1 MTRIT
6 KFWKGLK
13 QTVSVFALVFGTM
26 SALTAQGLPSEEVD
40 VVKDFNARLIQT
52 NKFDLQPELPQL
64 DTLAPTLELQIQ
76 EIPLPVEYPAP
87 QIRPLAAEREDNP
100 DVYRGYARLGA
111 GIPRTI
117 FGEAHYSFYNQENFV
132 MDFDLAHHSTDNS
145 KEIENQKFSHSRVG
159 LDGTY
164 FSENGPAFRG
174 RVGYKRQTLHYY
186 GYNAVNAERE
196 DTLSFASEDVRQ
208 RFTTLSVGG
217 ELFNGRENDLGLDY
231 SLGADFYH
239 LQDLYSARE
248 NGVDVRGKLAKYFPQ
263 GHLLNVGLR
272 ADFSSYRDT
281 ASQSLNN
288 FFVNPSYTYHGG
300 IVRVKAGVNIAS
312 HADDFFFFPD
322 VRASLNIIPNIM
334 TLFAGFEG
342 DLRKNNLQ
350 TLSDYNPYI
359 ETRLDLRNTEYT
371 NYYAGVRGQILG
383 MDYAGR
389 VAFKNAKDLALFQG
403 NQDTI
408 PRFDVVYDTVDIVSI
423 QGEITF
429 PLFEG
434 FNLTGRVAQNIYSP
448 KNEDKAWHLPGF
460 ELNVGA
466 SYVLLDQRLTLKGD
480 LFVENGVPYRRP
492 DGTSGNLNA
501 LFDISVAAEF
511 MFTENVGAFAR
522 VNNLLDNERERW
534 HRYPVL
540 GINALAGLTARF

>member
-1 MTRIT
+1 MTRNTQVRNIAARVL
-6 KFWKGLK
+6 WVLVLGLG
-13 QTVSVFALVFGTM
+13 L
-26 SALTAQGLPSEEVD
+26 LRILPAQDLPSEEVD

-52 NKFDLQPELPQL
+52 NKFDLQPELPPL
-64 DTLAPTLELQIQ
+64 DTFGRSLDFQLQ
-76 EIPLPVEYPAP
+76 EIPLPIQYPAP

-100 DVYRGYARLGA
+100 DVYRGFARLGA
-111 GIPRTI
+111 GIPQTLL
-117 FGEAHYSFYNQENFV
+117 GEAHYSFYNEENFV
-132 MDFDLAHHSTDNS
+132 FDVDLLHHSTDNS
-145 KEIENQKFSHSRVG
+145 KNLENQKFSHSQVG
-159 LDGTY
+159 LDGTFY
-164 FSENGPAFRG
+164 SEGGAAFNGHA
-174 RVGYKRQTLHYY
+174 GYKRKSLHYY
-186 GYNAVNAERE
+186 GYNALNEERD
-196 DTLSFASEDVRQ
+196 DTLHFDSEDVRQ

-217 ELFNGRENDLGLDY
+217 ELFNGRENELGLDY
-231 SLGADFYH
+231 SLAGDFYH
-239 LQDLYSARE
+239 LQDQYSARE
-248 NGVDVRGKLAKYFPQ
+248 NGIDLRGRLSKYFTQ
-263 GHLLNVGLR
+263 GHLLDIHMR

-281 ASQSLNN
+281 ASQNLNN
-288 FFVNPSYTYHGG
+288 FFLNPSYTYHGG

-312 HADDFFFFPD
+312 SDDEFYFFPD

-334 TLFAGFEG
+334 TLFAGIEG

-389 VAFKNAKDLALFQG
+389 VGFKNAKNLALFLG

-408 PRFDVVYDTVDIVSI
+408 PRFNVVYDTVEIISV

-448 KNEDKAWHLPGF
+448 RNEDKAWHLPGF

-466 SYVLLDQRLTLKGD
+466 SYVLFDQRLTLKGD
-480 LFVENGVPYRRP
+480 LYVENGVPYRRP

-501 LFDISVAAEF
+501 LFDVSVGAEF
-511 MFTENVGAFAR
+511 MFTKNVGAFAR
-522 VNNLLDNERERW
+522 VNNLLDNQRERW